1 MRFEG
6 SDIEGFGSSY
16 LYVLCWWFMII
27 RYSNS
32 LWLGLCVIDGFLLQW
47 FDLNL
52 AHFTYLIKLTL
63 HGQLNSTNKHWSS
76 MTASM
81 LGTLPHIE
89 PSNDLHLPLRQDWHT
104 LATRLKEMY
113 AHSSEN
119 KNPFAECAGLT
130 MAIASLNAS
139 TKKRKIDLRDVIIN
153 NLILSWNIR
162 NVILLT
168 CSILCCCSSSN

>member
-1 MRFEG
+1 
-6 SDIEGFGSSY
+6 
-16 LYVLCWWFMII
+16 
-27 RYSNS
+27 
-32 LWLGLCVIDGFLLQW
+32 
-47 FDLNL
+47 
-52 AHFTYLIKLTL
+52 
-63 HGQLNSTNKHWSS
+63 